1 MPGRFQD
8 PVLPE
13 TVNFSDHPSVICA
26 DLLQQYLVAQEGEW
40 RKWAMKQ
47 GNTLALPV
55 DTGEGKVATKYHLRL
70 KRILGDIISL
80 QCSKLGNESSTN
92 AFATFGYL
100 GHCI

>member
-55 DTGEGKVATKYHLRL
+55 DTGEGKVARVERNGKKVLL
-70 KRILGDIISL
+70 KTDSWWV
-80 QCSKLGNESSTN
+80 SSQKT
-92 AFATFGYL
+92 
-100 GHCI
+100 